1 VLACD
6 VRQIALGTV
15 RRQVRPRNSST
26 ARSGSASQTI
36 SPLSI
41 MVIRRQNSGSVPSS
55 TVGLTVF
62 ESLDAAWL
70 FLEMWRISG

>member
-1 VLACD
+1 
-6 VRQIALGTV
+6 
-15 RRQVRPRNSST
+15 
-26 ARSGSASQTI
+26 
-36 SPLSI
+36 LSI